1 MNNMPPVTRGGSTL
15 FQKGVL
21 MMNALPCSGYN
32 PAFHQF
38 KDNTGTFCRHNLTSC
53 SVGEVSSAHL
63 PSNNSLTRLFTC
75 LCFKVFHYFCQMCQ
89 GFLTKGVACYVIIM
103 RPSTHRS
110 HLKLPRVNIHT

>member
-53 SVGEVSSAHL
+53 SVGEVSSARL

-89 GFLTKGVACYVIIM
+89 GFLTKGVACYVIIK